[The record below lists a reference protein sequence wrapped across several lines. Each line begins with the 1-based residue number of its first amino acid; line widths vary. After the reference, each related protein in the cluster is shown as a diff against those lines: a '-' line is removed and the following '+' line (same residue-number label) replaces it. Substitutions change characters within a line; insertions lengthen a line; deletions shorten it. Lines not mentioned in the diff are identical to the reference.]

1 MEKPCAQAPRED
13 EGPRPSSGIGNR
25 VSRGL
30 HPNRLGGFEA
40 VTSRVQREQP
50 RPRPRTADDPED
62 GTGLCA
68 QRALGDPRGRPG
80 VLGAGVPGAARCEG
94 SGRSPIS
101 PSHQSVRAPPISAR
115 EPPGTAPHVGP
126 YGLATPAPDWPKSS
140 QSEGVVSSCLANWL
154 RGEGQG
160 GAGLPF
166 VLSSAAP
173 RAPPRGPL
181 PLGLHAAGAPTP
193 EPGLGP
199 SGAAGG
205 LQAAA
210 EALPS

>member
-1 MEKPCAQAPRED
+1 MNELIPLGPSTTNSRLPLPSFHPTCFSLHGQAQMERPFLPHLLRAGGRIQRWVSGEALCPSLQGRR
-13 EGPRPSSGIGNR
+13 GPRPSSGIRNR

-101 PSHQSVRAPPISAR
+101 QSHRSVRAPPISAR
-115 EPPGTAPHVGP
+115 EPPVTAPHVGP
-126 YGLATPAPDWPKSS
+126 YGLATPAPDWPTSS
-140 QSEGVVSSCLANWL
+140 Q
-154 RGEGQG
+154 
-160 GAGLPF
+160 
-166 VLSSAAP
+166 
-173 RAPPRGPL
+173 
-181 PLGLHAAGAPTP
+181 
-193 EPGLGP
+193 
-199 SGAAGG
+199 
-205 LQAAA
+205 
-210 EALPS
+210 